1 MTTTDFGTLLNTLT
15 GILGTGNVLTD
26 LDELKFHSQD
36 VYRAGLLPIAVIRPA
51 STEELSAALKAI
63 APHGLPVVPRGGGMS
78 YTDGYLPARPHS
90 VTVDMLRM
98 ASVTQ
103 IAPDDRFVTVECGA
117 TWQALYLALQPLG
130 VRTPYWGPLSG
141 LRSSIGGALSQGSM
155 FLGSGRHGSV
165 ADSVIGLDVVLVDG
179 TVLHLGS
186 HANGRGAPF
195 FRNFGPDLMAMFLSD
210 TGALGIKTRATFRL
224 VRADAENRHLSFEFT
239 DAGSLLDAMGAIAR
253 DEIVSE
259 CFAFDPG
266 LQAQRLK
273 RARLTD
279 DVKTLGK
286 VMKAAGGGIAGLKE
300 GAKLVMAG
308 RNFLGA
314 GTYSLHLSFDGRDA
328 RDADSKLD
336 LARRTLASFGR
347 EVDNSIP
354 KVMRANPFAEV
365 TSMLGPGG
373 ERWVPV
379 HGIVPFTQARKVFES
394 CNAVFERFADE
405 RKQFDIDHG
414 YLLATVGT
422 AGLVIEPVL
431 YWPDSRQMF
440 HDRVLPKDYLAALP
454 NFPANPESSAAAAR
468 IRDALAVNFMEQG
481 SANFQIGKFY
491 RFQEGLEPSA
501 RTFLG
506 QIKKLVDP
514 DGRMNPGSLG
524 LAKG

>member
-1 MTTTDFGTLLNTLT
+1 MTTNDHGSLLNALA
-15 GILGTGNVLTD
+15 GILGAANVLTD
-26 LDELKFHSQD
+26 ADDLRFHAQD
-36 VYRAGLLPIAVIRPA
+36 VYREGLIPIAVIRPA

-63 APHGLPVVPRGGGMS
+63 APFGLPVVPRGGGMS
-78 YTDGYLPARPHS
+78 YTDGYLPSRPHS
-90 VTVDMLRM
+90 ITVDMLRM
-98 ASVTQ
+98 ANVVN
-103 IAPDDRFVTVECGA
+103 IAPDDRYVTVECGA
-117 TWQALYLALQPLG
+117 TWQALYSALQPKG

-155 FLGSGRHGSV
+155 FLGSGRHGAV

-186 HANGRGAPF
+186 HSNGRGAPF

-210 TGALGIKTRATFRL
+210 NGALGIKTRATFRL
-224 VRADAENRHLSFEFT
+224 VRAETENRHLSYEFA
-239 DAGSLLDAMGAIAR
+239 DAESVLEAMSAISR
-253 DEIVSE
+253 EEIVSE

-266 LQAQRLK
+266 LQAVRLK

-286 VMKAAGGGIAGLKE
+286 VMKAAGGGLAGLKE

-308 RNFLGA
+308 RSFLEA

-336 LARRTLASFGR
+336 LARQTIGKLGR

-365 TSMLGPGG
+365 NSMLGPGG

-379 HGIVPFTQARKVFES
+379 HGIVPFTQARRVFDS
-394 CNAVFERFADE
+394 CNAVFERFAAE

-422 AGLVIEPVL
+422 VGLVIEPVL

-440 HDRVLPKDYLAALP
+440 HERVLAKDYLASLQ
-454 NFPANPESSAAAAR
+454 NFPPNPEASAAVAR
-468 IRDALAVNFMEQG
+468 LREALAVNFMELG
-481 SANFQIGKFY
+481 SAHFQIGKFY

-501 RTFLG
+501 REFLAR
-506 QIKKLVDP
+506 IKTLVDP